1 MPYVILRMK
10 VVDNDAF
17 FLFCFKAAILRSI
30 GHSDPSFVAKKEN
43 AISLWVSYLQ
53 VSKKSQYWTQV
64 YLKWS
69 IYKPYLLSFINETD
83 CQYYR

>member
-30 GHSDPSFVAKKEN
+30 GHNDPSFVTRKEN
-43 AISLWVSYLQ
+43 AIRL
-53 VSKKSQYWTQV
+53 
-64 YLKWS
+64 
-69 IYKPYLLSFINETD
+69 
-83 CQYYR
+83 